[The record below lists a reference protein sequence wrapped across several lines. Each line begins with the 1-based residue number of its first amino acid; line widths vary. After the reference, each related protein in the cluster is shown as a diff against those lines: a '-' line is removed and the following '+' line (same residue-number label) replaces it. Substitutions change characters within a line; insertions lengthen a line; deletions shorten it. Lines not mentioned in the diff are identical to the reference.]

1 MTSQTRLTA
10 LQRKNI
16 VYQYQS
22 KQFNIRQLS
31 GMYGVSQRTIGRV
44 IVAAGLSLP
53 VERLQGEAKLV
64 MEILH
69 KHKVTSL
76 ILNKLLTNH
85 AKQYLPTNLLPIS
98 NKAQMPLGLKE
109 EEQPNDKHNS
119 G

>member
-1 MTSQTRLTA
+1 MPTQNRLTA

-31 GMYGVSQRTIGRV
+31 GMYGTSQRNIGRV
-44 IVAAGLSLP
+44 IVAAGLPLP

-64 MEILH
+64 MEMLY
-69 KHKVTSL
+69 KHKVTPL
-76 ILNKLLTNH
+76 ILNKILTNH
-85 AKQYLPTNLLPIS
+85 AKQYLPTIMPIS
-98 NKAQMPLGLKE
+98 NKAQMPLELKE
-109 EEQPNDKHNS
+109 KEEHSNDKHNS